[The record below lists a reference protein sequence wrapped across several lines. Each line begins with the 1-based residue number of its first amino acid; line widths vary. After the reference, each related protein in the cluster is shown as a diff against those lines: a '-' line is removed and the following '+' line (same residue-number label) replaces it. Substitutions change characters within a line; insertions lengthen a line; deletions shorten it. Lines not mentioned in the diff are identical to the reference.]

1 MFATI
6 KRIAVSATANSGLP
20 RLSGRATAQNP
31 LARNHRCRLQWL
43 VWAGAFTVAIGSI
56 VCAFAENTTAAEFVR
71 VDRVYQAARA
81 NYLAGRTNIALA
93 WQFGQACFDRAEFA
107 TNSTERALL
116 AEQGIAACRGAVAAK
131 SDTVEAH
138 YYLAMNLGQ
147 LARTKMLGALK
158 LVSAMETEF
167 KAARSLDAR
176 FDFAGPDRNL
186 GLLYFEAPGW
196 PTSIGSRPK
205 ARYHLRRAV
214 ELAPQ
219 HPENRLC
226 LLEACLHW
234 GDRNGAQR
242 ELKALA
248 DLWPAARTNLAGE
261 SWTAAWADW
270 ERRLKQAKTKFEK
283 PSDTLPAPRQN
294 N

>member
-1 MFATI
+1 VPGSSAKARGRNPPPKIHFPHPDWQVQ
-6 KRIAVSATANSGLP
+6 IAG
-20 RLSGRATAQNP
+20 
-31 LARNHRCRLQWL
+31 WL
-43 VWAGAFTVAIGSI
+43 VLLNLPVSTLAQGTTNVTAGESA
-56 VCAFAENTTAAEFVR
+56 R
-71 VDRVYQAARA
+71 VSQLYEIA
-81 NYLAGRTNIALA
+81 RTNYQTAHTNAAFA
-93 WQFGQACFDRAEFA
+93 WQFGRACFDRAEFA

-116 AEQGIAACRGAVAAK
+116 AEQGIAACRPAVAATP
-131 SDTVEAH
+131 DTAEPH

-147 LARTKMLGALK
+147 LARTKMLGAFK
-158 LVSAMETEF
+158 LVSEMETEF
-167 KAARSLDAR
+167 KAARGLDER
-176 FDFAGPDRNL
+176 LDFAGPDRNL

-196 PTSIGSRPK
+196 PTSIGSRSK
-205 ARYHLRRAV
+205 ARHHLRRAV

-248 DLWPAARTNLAGE
+248 GLWPAARTNLVGE
-261 SWTAAWADW
+261 AWTAAWTDW

-283 PSDTLPAPRQN
+283 PPNTLAAPHQN

>member
-1 MFATI
+1 M
-6 KRIAVSATANSGLP
+6 G
-20 RLSGRATAQNP
+20 
-31 LARNHRCRLQWL
+31 WL
-43 VWAGAFTVAIGSI
+43 VY
-56 VCAFAENTTAAEFVR
+56 AFAESTTAAEFAR
-71 VDRVYQAARA
+71 VDRVYQAART
-81 NYLAGRTNIALA
+81 NHLAVRTNIALA
-93 WQFGQACFDRAEFA
+93 WQFGRACFDRAEFA
-107 TNSTERALL
+107 TNSAERALL
-116 AEQGIAACRGAVAAK
+116 AEQGIAACRAVVAVKPDRA
-131 SDTVEAH
+131 EAH

-158 LVSAMETEF
+158 LVGEMETKF
-167 KAARSLDAR
+167 KTARSLNEG

-196 PTSIGSRPK
+196 PTSVGSRSK
-205 ARYHLRRAV
+205 ARHHLRQAV
-214 ELAPQ
+214 ELTPQ

-248 DLWPAARTNLAGE
+248 DLWPAAHTNLVGE
-261 SWTAAWADW
+261 AWTAAWADW
-270 ERRLKQAKTKFEK
+270 ERRLEQAKTKFEK
-283 PSDTLPAPRQN
+283 PPNTLPTPRQN